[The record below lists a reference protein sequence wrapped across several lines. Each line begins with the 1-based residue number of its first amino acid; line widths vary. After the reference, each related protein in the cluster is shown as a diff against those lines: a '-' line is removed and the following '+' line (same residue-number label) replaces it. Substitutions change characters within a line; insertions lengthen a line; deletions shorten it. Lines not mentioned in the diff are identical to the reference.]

1 MRADPAA
8 FRAAAAR
15 FATGV
20 TVVASLGP
28 DAAPVAMT
36 ANSFTT
42 VSTRP
47 PTVLVSLMPGRTFQ
61 AVKETGRYAVSVLA
75 AQDLAVCSHFAGRAM
90 AGRGPQARDAPDLV
104 ERDGFF
110 VLPQA
115 LAQFAC
121 EVVRMIEVAD
131 HALFVAEVAWCRH
144 SDGPP
149 LAFHA
154 SRFRHGLGAEI
165 RPMEAVAYPA
175 DAWAI

>member
-1 MRADPAA
+1 MPADPAA

-20 TVVASLGP
+20 TVVASRGP
-28 DAAPVAMT
+28 DGAPVAMT

-47 PTVLVSLMPGRTFQ
+47 PTVLVSLMPGRTFR
-61 AVKETGRYAVSVLA
+61 AVAETGRYAVSVLA
-75 AQDLAVCSHFAGRAM
+75 AQDLPLCSRFAGR
-90 AGRGPQARDAPDLV
+90 PQAQRAGEPDFV

-121 EVVRMIEVAD
+121 TVVRTVEVAD
-131 HALFVAEVAWCRH
+131 HTLFVAEVAWCRH
-144 SDGPP
+144 REGTP

-154 SRFRHGLGAEI
+154 SRFRNGLGAEM
-165 RPMEAVAYPA
+165 RPAETAAYPA
-175 DAWAI
+175 EAWAI